1 MPFALIMQT
10 IPAYAAEKS
19 DTETN
24 NRAEYLGMKLYTGEL
39 HSHTSISDGVLFPED
54 AVKHVAKNTNLDF
67 YSTSEHDVTFDITT
81 GNDYL
86 ERYIDS
92 YSEEYKFS
100 RSELDRLNSDS
111 LVTVPGVEVTWYDN
125 AGHINLFNTEW
136 FPRTTGEGATG
147 QFGMGQLMYDLPT
160 FYGRLAEEEGA
171 IAQFNHPDAK
181 SKGNF
186 NGFRHLNKDI
196 DDNVT
201 LFEYKVDRYFDTFV
215 QALDNGWHLS
225 PSYGGDE
232 HTANWGSGNPALTG
246 VWTDELTRE
255 SIYDAMANRRTYVT
269 FDENFELGYS
279 ANGKIMGS
287 IITEDTKEL
296 TLNATLKD
304 PDTEDLID
312 NVTIYTNNGK
322 IVKEYKDIN
331 SNEFVINET
340 VPTKD
345 GEYFFVRTF
354 QKDGD
359 EILSAPIW
367 VGEKTKGTNYAP
379 DITIEEQLPTTVQLG
394 STVEI
399 PPATSI
405 DDSGETPTV
414 KAEVFYSK
422 GMAEVVD
429 NKFKIEEY
437 GEYFVRY
444 KATDSAGNARVKTV
458 RILVDDTNLDGNKI
472 LNEFAPTVNV
482 GATENEVGIT
492 LVTDKALKKAY
503 VQYKPVAE
511 ENWANANVIETEVS
525 YFESAYGENIDK
537 SNYRILA
544 SHEADL
550 SGLQKGTEY
559 EYRFG
564 ITSEGPWENQN
575 KFETAPESEDTTIYI
590 MGDLQV
596 PDRNPESFKLYRDM
610 LDVLKQKKADGKL
623 MIQVGDLV
631 NSAGMTETWTDV
643 FKYIYKDLNLLS
655 ANMIG
660 NHEVIQDVDASSY
673 RNFFNLPDNG
683 EGTYTDGNYSFDYG
697 EAHIAVLN
705 SMDFND
711 EQLKWLEKDMRATDK
726 KWKIV
731 MGHFPYYGGS
741 HSDDAGMSTG
751 RAQITKKMQQLG
763 ISLYIGGH
771 DHVYKRT
778 TIRDGVMNND
788 QEAMN
793 LGTTFI
799 TMGSS
804 GPKFYD
810 NEVYEWDNV
819 VYDEDVQTGV
829 ILETN
834 ENSLTIKAYNN
845 AGTVIDEFTLTPPE
859 SHLELSSV
867 DVEDGAFNGVGI
879 LNYPNSTDKV
889 TVVGATYDATGTKLI
904 DAQTKEV
911 TLEGLGRE
919 QLISFDKPLV
929 YNDQNIVK
937 LFVWDNLTNQKPIFP
952 SVTVREAMDGEGTAE
967 NPYKIDSIQD
977 FDKIQYYPDKHFVLT
992 EDIIGN
998 QDVIT
1003 AIGSDAIPFS
1013 GVFDGNGHFIKGVEI
1028 ATIGAGLFRIN
1039 NGTIKNIAV
1048 LDANVTAGKND
1059 VGLLVDVNNGTIEN
1073 SYTTGSITGLS
1084 TVGGLVGMSNGVIRN
1099 SYSTANVK
1107 ATAKQAG
1114 GLVGITREGSTTENV
1129 YATGSVTAGS
1139 SNAGGISGYGYEN
1152 TIIQNSAALNTSVIT
1167 TSAANRIV
1175 GRVLA
1180 GETATLE
1187 NNIANN
1193 KMIVSKEAV
1202 TLEDASNEKGL
1213 SKTQEELKTQ
1223 STYEDLLQWNFESV
1237 WAWDEIMERPVLM
1250 QNRENAENN
1259 GASKPALDQDDN
1271 GFYMIKTADDLM
1283 QINQY
1288 LNENYILQNDIDLTG
1303 KVLNPI
1309 GVDAPFMG
1317 TLDGNG
1323 KKLINFKSTSGAL
1336 FHLHGGS
1343 IYNIAMINADV
1354 TGEAGAPQTG
1364 VLVSVNS
1371 GTIENSYSTG
1381 KVTGSSTVGGLVGYS
1396 NGVIRNSY
1404 SNADV
1409 TATGSQA
1416 GGLVGIT
1423 NSGSL
1428 TENVYATGNVNAI
1441 KSNAGGISGYAYN
1454 KTAVKNAIALNTSV
1468 TSPYANRVLGRIYSG
1483 HTPILENN
1491 FSYSGMMVDIE
1502 KIKDNV
1508 GTSVTGLGKTKEEIE
1523 TKEMY
1528 STLLGWNFET
1538 VWAWDEVNKVPVLQS
1553 NAPVGGTP
1561 GEEPEIPVDAPN
1573 LEKDSNENY
1582 KITSIKDIEELS
1594 KYPAESYIL
1603 AADLDYA
1610 GITDATPIAT
1620 FSGNLDGNGKTIKN
1634 FTSTGGGFINL
1645 NEGTIKNLAIV
1656 DADITA
1662 GNIKA
1667 GILANT
1673 NKGSIESS
1681 YTTGQITGNSTAS
1694 LSAVGGLVGEST
1706 GAVKNT
1712 YSIANVT
1719 AKANQAGGLIGIT
1732 IAGSNTENS
1741 YATGIV
1747 NALIKN
1753 AGGISGYAYKTTS
1766 IKNTIALNDSVSTVT
1781 SANRVVGKTGSNAG
1795 AILENYAKETMSVA
1809 KKGIATDLLTNENGQ
1824 SIEQALYETKAFYV
1838 DTLKWDFETVWA
1850 WDEVNKVPVL
1860 QSNMPVEE
1868 PPVEQPEDPNVD
1880 NNGNYKISSIQDLEE
1895 VIKNPA
1901 GKYILTAD
1909 LDFAGITDA
1918 TPIVTFSGVLDGN
1931 GKVIKNYTSTTGGF
1945 INTNEGTI
1953 KNLAMV
1959 DAEITTGNS
1968 KVGIMVNVNKGTI
1981 ENSYSTGKIIGNSTV
1996 GGLVGESVGTVKNA
2010 YSLANVKAKVSQAGG
2025 LIGITNVGS
2034 TTENSYATGMV
2045 SAASSNAGGLSGY
2058 AYTGTTI
2065 QNSVSLNKLVNTASA
2080 ANRVVG
2086 KIKDTPTLVNNSATT
2101 DMLISTEGQTVASAD
2116 NEKGMDKSQAELKSK
2131 GTFESIGW
2139 DFDNVWMWDTNVERP
2154 VLKVAKEQT
2163 QPIDSESVPSLTQD
2177 ENGFYMIETAEDLQ
2191 VINSF
2196 PNANYILQNDLDL
2209 NGTTIS
2215 SLAIDAFFT
2224 GTFDGNGKKITNFTS
2239 TRGALFDLNAG
2250 TIKNIGIEN
2259 ATVTGANAAAQTGIL
2274 VNLNFGTVENSY
2286 STGAVTGNIA
2296 VGGLVG
2302 YSNGIILNSYSSANV
2317 TATGNQ
2323 AGGLVG
2329 MTNSGSITENVY
2341 ASGNVTSS
2349 ANNAGGITGYAYNNT
2364 TVKNVIALNAS
2375 VKASYANRIVGR
2387 VASGQTATLENNF
2400 ANELMT
2406 VDKKGIAT
2414 NSLDNQNGQDVS
2426 LTLSETQAFYADTLK
2441 WNFETVW
2448 KWNEEKKLPVLRAYE
2463 PIVEAPI
2470 EAPIEAPTILEE
2482 PVEIVEPEVPTDAP
2496 SLE

>member
-10 IPAYAAEKS
+10 IPAYAAENS

-24 NRAEYLGMKLYTGEL
+24 DRAEYLGMKLYTGEL

-54 AVKHVAKNTNLDF
+54 AVNHVAKNTNLDF

-171 IAQFNHPDAK
+171 IAQFNHPDAN

-201 LFEYKVDRYFDTFV
+201 LFEYKVARYFDTFV

-279 ANGKIMGS
+279 ANGKMMGS

-304 PDTEDLID
+304 PDKDDLID

-340 VPTKD
+340 VPTNA

-379 DITIEEQLPTTVQLG
+379 DITIDEQLPTTVQLG
-394 STVEI
+394 NTVEI
-399 PPATSI
+399 PAATSI
-405 DDSGETPTV
+405 DDSGETPSV

-492 LVTDKALKKAY
+492 LVTDKVLKKAY
-503 VQYKPVAE
+503 VQYKPAAE

-564 ITSEGPWENQN
+564 ITSEGPWENQS

-631 NSAGMTETWTDV
+631 NSAGMTDTWTDV

-697 EAHIAVLN
+697 DAHIAVLN

-819 VYDEDVQTGV
+819 VYDEDVQTGM
-829 ILETN
+829 ILEAN
-834 ENSLTIKAYNN
+834 ESSLTIKAYNN

-879 LNYPNSTDKV
+879 LNYPNSTDEV

-904 DAQTKEV
+904 DAQMKEV

-937 LFVWDNLTNQKPIFP
+937 LFVLDNLTNQKPIFP

-1167 TSAANRIV
+1167 ISAANRIV

-1193 KMIVSKEAV
+1193 KMIVSKESV

-1259 GASKPALDQDDN
+1259 GASKPTLDQDEN

-1288 LNENYILQNDIDLTG
+1288 LNEKYILQNDIDLTG
-1303 KVLNPI
+1303 QVLNPI

-1354 TGEAGAPQTG
+1354 TGEAGSPQTG

-1404 SNADV
+1404 SNVHV

-1428 TENVYATGNVNAI
+1428 TENVYTTGTVSAI
-1441 KSNAGGISGYAYN
+1441 KSNAGGISGYGYN
-1454 KTAVKNAIALNTSV
+1454 NTAVKNAIALNTSV

-1502 KIKDNV
+1502 KTKNNV

-1523 TKEMY
+1523 TKETY
-1528 STLLGWNFET
+1528 STLLGWDFET
-1538 VWAWDEVNKVPVLQS
+1538 VWTWDEVNKVPVLQS
-1553 NAPVGGTP
+1553 NAPVDGNP

-1582 KITSIKDIEELS
+1582 IITSIKDIGELS

-1603 AADLDYA
+1603 SADLDYA

-1620 FSGNLDGNGKTIKN
+1620 FSG
-1634 FTSTGGGFINL
+1634 
-1645 NEGTIKNLAIV
+1645 
-1656 DADITA
+1656 
-1662 GNIKA
+1662 
-1667 GILANT
+1667 
-1673 NKGSIESS
+1673 
-1681 YTTGQITGNSTAS
+1681 
-1694 LSAVGGLVGEST
+1694 
-1706 GAVKNT
+1706 
-1712 YSIANVT
+1712 
-1719 AKANQAGGLIGIT
+1719 
-1732 IAGSNTENS
+1732 
-1741 YATGIV
+1741 
-1747 NALIKN
+1747 
-1753 AGGISGYAYKTTS
+1753 
-1766 IKNTIALNDSVSTVT
+1766 
-1781 SANRVVGKTGSNAG
+1781 
-1795 AILENYAKETMSVA
+1795 
-1809 KKGIATDLLTNENGQ
+1809 
-1824 SIEQALYETKAFYV
+1824 
-1838 DTLKWDFETVWA
+1838 
-1850 WDEVNKVPVL
+1850 
-1860 QSNMPVEE
+1860 
-1868 PPVEQPEDPNVD
+1868 
-1880 NNGNYKISSIQDLEE
+1880 
-1895 VIKNPA
+1895 
-1901 GKYILTAD
+1901 
-1909 LDFAGITDA
+1909 
-1918 TPIVTFSGVLDGN
+1918 VLDGN
-1931 GKVIKNYTSTTGGF
+1931 GKVIKNYTSTAGGF

-1953 KNLAMV
+1953 KNLAIV

-1968 KVGIMVNVNKGTI
+1968 KVGIMVDVNKGTI

-2065 QNSVSLNKLVNTASA
+2065 QNSVSLNMLVNTASV

-2086 KIKDTPTLVNNSATT
+2086 RIKDTPTLVNNSANT

-2131 GTFESIGW
+2131 ETFESIGW
-2139 DFDNVWMWDTNVERP
+2139 DFENVWMWDTNVERP

-2163 QPIDSESVPSLTQD
+2163 QPIDSESIPSLPQD
-2177 ENGFYMIETAEDLQ
+2177 ENGFYMIETAEGLQ

-2215 SLAIDAFFT
+2215 SSAIDAFFT
-2224 GTFDGNGKKITNFTS
+2224 GTFDGNGKKLKNFTS
-2239 TRGALFDLNAG
+2239 TTGALFNLNAG

-2259 ATVTGANAAAQTGIL
+2259 AAVTGANAAAQTGIL

-2286 STGAVTGNIA
+2286 STGEVTGNIA

-2302 YSNGIILNSYSSANV
+2302 YSNGIILNSYSNANV

-2329 MTNSGSITENVY
+2329 MTNSGSVTENVY
-2341 ASGNVTSS
+2341 ASGNVTTNAS
-2349 ANNAGGITGYAYNNT
+2349 NAGGITGYAYNNT

-2375 VKASYANRIVGR
+2375 VKATYANRIVGR

-2406 VDKKGIAT
+2406 VDKKGVAT

-2426 LTLSETQAFYADTLK
+2426 LTLFETQAFYADTLK
-2441 WNFETVW
+2441 WDFETVW
-2448 KWNEEKKLPVLRAYE
+2448 TWDEEKKVPVLRVYE
-2463 PIVEAPI
+2463 PIEEAPV
-2470 EAPIEAPTILEE
+2470 EEPPILEE
-2482 PVEIVEPEVPTDAP
+2482 PVEPEVPTDAP